1 MLLST
6 PPLPGQVPVST
17 RADER
22 REHIIRGYCFFEPL
36 CCGEIS
42 MLLWI
47 PLFFFSKL
55 SKLRKQDD
63 QPQQRK
69 RVFFFF
75 FFFPPFIREEKGE
88 GTFLLQLHSSHCAA
102 FLTKQHFEFENFEKA
117 NFLGVCGFLIKK
129 NE

>member
-1 MLLST
+1 MLL
-6 PPLPGQVPVST
+6 
-17 RADER
+17 
-22 REHIIRGYCFFEPL
+22 C
-36 CCGEIS
+36 
-42 MLLWI
+42 I

-55 SKLRKQDD
+55 SKLRKKDD

-75 FFFPPFIREEKGE
+75 FFSPFIREEKRE
-88 GTFLLQLHSSHCAA
+88 GMFLLQLHSSHCAA

>member
-1 MLLST
+1 
-6 PPLPGQVPVST
+6 
-17 RADER
+17 
-22 REHIIRGYCFFEPL
+22 
-36 CCGEIS
+36 